1 MGLLAFKISL
11 VLLLV
16 MPNILCGAISMTSQL
31 DHQADTLLR
40 RKSSLNSFSY
50 GCLHTWSKR
59 SSPCDWIGVTCSAM
73 VPHHHGPNPNDA
85 VQVVA
90 NISLRGCY
98 LEGRLDHL
106 HFADLSGLYDVDLSN
121 NFLNGS
127 IPSIVVY
134 RRRKS
139 SKVGDKSK
147 SNAMVSILNFDGKI
161 AFQDILDATECFDD
175 KYCIGTGGY
184 SSVFRAELEGGRIY
198 AIKLLHSVDYTD
210 EKAFHAEIQVLTKV
224 RHRCIVKLYGY
235 CSHSK
240 CKFLAYDFIQ
250 RGSLASNLQDEQL
263 AKELNWSKRV
273 AIVKDVA
280 QALSY
285 LHHDYDTPII
295 HRDIKSS
302 NILLD
307 CDFKAC
313 VSDFGLAQTLKH
325 NSSSWS
331 TIVGTCGYI
340 APELSSTM
348 VFTEKCD
355 VYSFGVLTM
364 EVVMGKHPGDLL
376 LPFFCRTE
384 QRTKLED
391 ILDHRITVPTRAEE
405 KDIILLM
412 LAAFACLQICPK
424 VRPTMQQACQALTNR
439 ICPTVILRPIQEVTL
454 QDLHDFCRIIQTM

>member
-127 IPSIVVY
+127 IPSI
-134 RRRKS
+134 
-139 SKVGDKSK
+139 
-147 SNAMVSILNFDGKI
+147 
-161 AFQDILDATECFDD
+161 
-175 KYCIGTGGY
+175 
-184 SSVFRAELEGGRIY
+184 
-198 AIKLLHSVDYTD
+198 
-210 EKAFHAEIQVLTKV
+210 
-224 RHRCIVKLYGY
+224 
-235 CSHSK
+235 
-240 CKFLAYDFIQ
+240 
-250 RGSLASNLQDEQL
+250 
-263 AKELNWSKRV
+263 
-273 AIVKDVA
+273 
-280 QALSY
+280 
-285 LHHDYDTPII
+285 
-295 HRDIKSS
+295 
-302 NILLD
+302 
-307 CDFKAC
+307 
-313 VSDFGLAQTLKH
+313 DFGLAQTLKH

>member
-127 IPSIVVY
+127 IPSIGCMIVVY

-210 EKAFHAEIQVLTKV
+210 EKAFHAEIQVLTK
-224 RHRCIVKLYGY
+224 
-235 CSHSK
+235 

-295 HRDIKSS
+295 HRDIK
-302 NILLD
+302 
-307 CDFKAC
+307 K
-313 VSDFGLAQTLKH
+313 
-325 NSSSWS
+325 
-331 TIVGTCGYI
+331 
-340 APELSSTM
+340 LSSTM

-424 VRPTMQQACQALTNR
+424 VRPTMQQAAKASTSATSSCRDSTLTTASLGASAR
-439 ICPTVILRPIQEVTL
+439 ILPAASWPLAASRKASTTWRPCSESWRAASEADPAVGAR
-454 QDLHDFCRIIQTM
+454 DHRHGPRRHK